1 MVKEGKTPRT
11 VKITVIPVLRRLTE
25 DQKFEVSLCYTARL
39 VSKTKGSERG
49 EHMNYSL
56 LDSHFDPFYLGLN
69 SIRLLSEKISI
80 HLFI

>member
-25 DQKFEVSLCYTARL
+25 DRKVEVSLCYIARL

-49 EHMNYSL
+49 
-56 LDSHFDPFYLGLN
+56 
-69 SIRLLSEKISI
+69 
-80 HLFI
+80 